1 MKIYSQK
8 LGTNCRVEVQCLADT
23 KSKPASEGPLTIPG
37 DPWSLSGQKN
47 QILAKKLG
55 TNPDNNGPKY
65 PKSQIHY
72 PDRKTGKYYSMSTNL
87 DKYWH
92 GAGASAASLLIFFN
106 CQYQQYMCLKLYVD
120 FSSASRL
127 HQCRYM
133 FTHVYFGEHFVFLH
147 FFSFHSSLFNTSR

>member
-1 MKIYSQK
+1 MS
-8 LGTNCRVEVQCLADT
+8 VQHVPSYKRSIPWDEADAKDIKDAT
-23 KSKPASEGPLTIPG
+23 LINSWPFTGPLTIPG

-55 TNPDNNGPKY
+55 TNPDKNQPKY

-72 PDRKTGKYYSMSTNL
+72 PDRKTGKYYSMSTNP

-106 CQYQQYMCLKLYVD
+106 C
-120 FSSASRL
+120 
-127 HQCRYM
+127 
-133 FTHVYFGEHFVFLH
+133 
-147 FFSFHSSLFNTSR
+147 